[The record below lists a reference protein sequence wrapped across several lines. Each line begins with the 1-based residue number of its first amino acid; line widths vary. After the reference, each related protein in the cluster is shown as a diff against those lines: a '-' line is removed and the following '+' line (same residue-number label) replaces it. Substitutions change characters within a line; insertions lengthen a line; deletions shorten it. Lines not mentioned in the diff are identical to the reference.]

1 MGVDLPAAVLFDRDG
16 TLVKDV
22 PYNTDP
28 ARVEPMPGARAALD
42 RLRAAS
48 VPVGVVTNQ
57 SGVAKGLI
65 TPAQL
70 DAVNR
75 RVEDLL
81 GPFAIWAVCP
91 HDDGDGCPCR
101 KPAPGLIL
109 RAAAVLGVA
118 PRDCVV
124 IGDIARDMNAA
135 HAAGARGILVPTP
148 ETLPPEVT
156 SAAEVAADLPLAV
169 EMALTPRPT
178 PPPPTCPPCPDRKDA
193 TGHLPSPDTA
203 AALDHAS
210 SLDESDVAGRFPS
223 PDVAA
228 VQSRAASPDEKDV
241 AGRLPPPD
249 VAAVLGRA
257 ASPDEREV
265 AGRSAWPGAE
275 GIADEVDPATGPA
288 ASGSR
293 RRAIRAEA
301 SRRRTTFRSSRSPG
315 PA

>member
-57 SGVAKGLI
+57 SGIAKGLI

-109 RAAAVLGVA
+109 RAAAVLGIA
-118 PRDCVV
+118 PRDCVL
-124 IGDIARDMNAA
+124 IGDIARDTRAA

-148 ETLPPEVT
+148 ETLPAEVT
-156 SAAEVAADLPLAV
+156 SATEVAADLPLAV

-178 PPPPTCPPCPDRKDA
+178 PAPPTCPPCPDRKTA
-193 TGHLPSPDTA
+193 TGHPSRPPMTATLGPPPSPDEHD
-203 AALDHAS
+203 L
-210 SLDESDVAGRFPS
+210 AGRHPCA
-223 PDVAA
+223 DA
-228 VQSRAASPDEKDV
+228 
-241 AGRLPPPD
+241 
-249 VAAVLGRA
+249 AAVLDRPRFPDEQGFAGHSPSPCAEDIPDVVDPVTGRA
-257 ASPDEREV
+257 EP
-265 AGRSAWPGAE
+265 
-275 GIADEVDPATGPA
+275 
-288 ASGSR
+288 GSR
-293 RRAIRAEA
+293 RRAVRAEA
-301 SRRRTTFRSSRSPG
+301 SRRRTAFRSSRSPG
-315 PA
+315 HA